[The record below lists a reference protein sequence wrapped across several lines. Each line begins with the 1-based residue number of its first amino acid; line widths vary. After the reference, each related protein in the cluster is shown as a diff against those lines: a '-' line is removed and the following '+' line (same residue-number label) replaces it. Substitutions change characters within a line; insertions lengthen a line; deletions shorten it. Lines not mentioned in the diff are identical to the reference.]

1 MLGLTQIRFFFAAL
15 VALIIIASLMT
26 FGCHERHVE
35 LRTMEKSSVRVQKQA
50 DAGTEAN
57 IVKAAI
63 AARGAEN
70 DQRAVDAYLAA
81 HPMEPVRLCHEDDRG
96 GGLPKARAPISAPA
110 NRGTGSGAVPP
121 VLGGS
126 DSDSA
131 DSAGPDVGDAV
142 DTILR
147 ATEALDI
154 LYRER
159 QRR

>member
-1 MLGLTQIRFFFAAL
+1 MLGLTQIRLFFAAL

-26 FGCHERHVE
+26 FGCHERHIE
-35 LRTMEKSSVRVQKQA
+35 LQTMEKSSVRVQKQA

-57 IVKAAI
+57 VVKAAI
-63 AARGAEN
+63 AARGADD
-70 DQRAVDAYLAA
+70 DQHAVDAYLAA
-81 HPMEPVRLCHEDDRG
+81 HPIEPVRLCHEDDRG
-96 GGLPKARAPISAPA
+96 GGLPKARAPVAAPA
-110 NRGTGSGAVPP
+110 HPGAGSAAVPS

-126 DSDSA
+126 DSGDA
-131 DSAGPDVGDAV
+131 EGPDVSDAL

-147 ATEALDI
+147 ATETLDV